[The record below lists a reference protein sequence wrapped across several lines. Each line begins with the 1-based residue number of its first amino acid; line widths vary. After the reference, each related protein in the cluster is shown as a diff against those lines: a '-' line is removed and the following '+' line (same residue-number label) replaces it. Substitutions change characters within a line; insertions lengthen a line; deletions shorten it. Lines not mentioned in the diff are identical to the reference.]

1 MTTRNRFASAV
12 FTTLVILTCSAAG
25 LLINAGAQVQAFA

>member
-12 FTTLVILTCSAAG
+12 FTTLVIVACSAAG
-25 LLINAGAQVQAFA
+25 LLINAGAQVHAYV